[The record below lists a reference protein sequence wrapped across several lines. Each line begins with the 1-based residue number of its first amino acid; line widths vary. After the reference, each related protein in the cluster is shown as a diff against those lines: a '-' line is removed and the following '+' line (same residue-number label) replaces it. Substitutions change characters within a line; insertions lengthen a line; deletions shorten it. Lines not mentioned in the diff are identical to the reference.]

1 MTVFG
6 ASQPRCPC
14 GTRESYAAC
23 CEPLHLGAEQAPTA
37 EALMR
42 SRYSAYALG
51 IADYVLRT
59 WHPRHR
65 PPSLN
70 LDHRTRWTALE
81 VGRTDAGGPED
92 ERGVVEFRA
101 HYVTDGRPGELHE
114 VSRFERRAGRWF
126 YVDGD
131 ID

>member
-6 ASQPRCPC
+6 AVQQRCPC
-14 GTRESYAAC
+14 GVGESYAAC
-23 CEPLHLGAEQAPTA
+23 CEPLHQGAEQAVTA

-51 IADYVLRT
+51 LDEYVLRT

-65 PPSLN
+65 PTSL
-70 LDHRTRWTALE
+70 DVDPGTRWIALE
-81 VGRTDAGGPED
+81 IEHTDVGGPD
-92 ERGVVEFRA
+92 DQRGIVEFRA
-101 HYVTDGRPGELHE
+101 RYVADGRRGELHE